1 MNDAREVLGTVEGNP
16 GLRVS
21 QIAEMLDLPLK
32 RVEDVVWELWSDG
45 KIQINPD
52 STLRVVREGEKVFRH
67 FAP

>member
-1 MNDAREVLGTVEGNP
+1 MNDARDVLGTIKDNP

-21 QIAEMLDLPLK
+21 QLAEMLDLPL
-32 RVEDVVWELWSDG
+32 EDVVWELWSDG

-52 STLRVVREGEKVFRH
+52 YTLRVAHEGEKVFRH